1 MEALEEQKAED
12 TPIRV
17 KLGIVLVDWLNDKV
31 ITVWEIGLG
40 MISAHVLL
48 HGLGGNARWPFP
60 FLF

>member
-17 KLGIVLVDWLNDKV
+17 KLGVVLVDGLNDRV
-31 ITVWEIGLG
+31 NTVWKIELG
-40 MISAHVLL
+40 MISVHVLL
-48 HGLGGNARWPFP
+48 HGLGGNAWWPSP